1 MKWMSDRN
9 INAYKKL
16 GMLLLWVMLCCG
28 LVFAIAFTNNQ
39 EKNLAAKK
47 VIIQIFPENL
57 EFFNRKKVINTIS
70 ENGNLND
77 ISNAKIDEIN
87 TGYLE
92 NKLSQNTFLQDAKVY
107 NDLNG
112 NVYIKINQ
120 REPILRL
127 YRFNGV
133 NYYIDKFG
141 VKFQTSTNFTAHV
154 PIANGNIFERSKPC
168 DTVYSFVA
176 KGLYNIASYVDK
188 QTFWKAQIEQ
198 IFVTRDNEF
207 ILIPKIGNHQI
218 IFGDAN
224 NLETKFEKLFVFYK
238 EGLRRVGWN
247 KYKSI
252 DVRFDK
258 QVVCKI
264 K

>member
-1 MKWMSDRN
+1 MNWLSDRKMK
-9 INAYKKL
+9 AFKKL
-16 GMLLLWVMLCCG
+16 GMLLLWVMLCFG
-28 LVFAIAFTNNQ
+28 LVFTIAFTNKQ
-39 EKNLAAKK
+39 EKNIRAKK

-57 EFFNRKKVINTIS
+57 EFFNRKKVIKTIS
-70 ENGNLND
+70 ENGNLED
-77 ISNAKIDEIN
+77 ISNTKIEDIN

-92 NKLSQNTFLQDAKVY
+92 SKLIENTFLQDAKVY
-107 NDLNG
+107 NDLSG

-141 VKFQTSTNFTAHV
+141 VKFQTSNNFTAHV
-154 PIANGNIFERSKPC
+154 PIANGNIFERSKPG

-176 KGLYNIASYVDK
+176 KQLYHIASYVDK
-188 QTFWKAQIEQ
+188 QIFWKAQIAQ

-238 EGLRRVGWN
+238 EGLSRVGWN
-247 KYKSI
+247 KYKTI

-258 QVVCKI
+258 QVVCK
-264 K
+264 

>member
-1 MKWMSDRN
+1 MNWISDRK
-9 INAYKKL
+9 IKAFKKL

-39 EKNLAAKK
+39 EKNIVAKK
-47 VIIQIFPENL
+47 VIIQIFPENV
-57 EFFNRKKVINTIS
+57 EFFNRKKVIKTIS

-92 NKLSQNTFLQDAKVY
+92 KKLSKNTFLQEAKVY

-141 VKFQTSTNFTAHV
+141 IKFQTSTNFTAHV
-154 PIANGNIFERSKPC
+154 PIANGNIFERSKPG

-176 KGLYNIASYVDK
+176 KQLYQIASYVDK

-218 IFGDAN
+218 LFGDAN

-238 EGLRRVGWN
+238 EGLSRVGWN
-247 KYKSI
+247 KYKTI

-258 QVVCKI
+258 QVVCK
-264 K
+264 